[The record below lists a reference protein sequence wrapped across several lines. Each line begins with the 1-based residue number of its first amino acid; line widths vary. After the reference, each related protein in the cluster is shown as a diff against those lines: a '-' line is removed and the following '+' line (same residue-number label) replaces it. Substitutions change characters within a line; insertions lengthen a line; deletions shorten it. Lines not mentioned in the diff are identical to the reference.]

1 MEVRLRLFVIMGIV
15 SVGFLTANAFADSSV
30 EWKSESV
37 EWKSDYRVGI
47 LNDKSDSVMPVKVT
61 TFSKDALK
69 IQWESLEIQKN
80 EIITGYKI
88 LRKEMNSS
96 YQVITDETNSKNLV
110 YYDKKLP
117 DGYYAYKII
126 PIIEKE
132 ESDKI
137 TMHGIDRWSNLF
149 NIYMK
154 GQELLAKQV
163 WDSAEIQSELPDSYA
178 IEFKEVSRRSNPVFQ
193 GAILDE
199 ILKARQI
206 FIEKFDVKSNH

>member
-1 MEVRLRLFVIMGIV
+1 MGIRLGLFVLMVVV
-15 SVGFLTANAFADSSV
+15 SVSISTGIAFAD
-30 EWKSESV
+30 SV

-47 LNDKSDSVMPVKVT
+47 LNQDSDSPIPVKVT

-69 IQWESLEIQKN
+69 IQWESPEIQKN

-96 YQVITDETNSKNLV
+96 YQVIIDDTNSKNLV
-110 YYDKKLP
+110 YLDKNLP
-117 DGYYAYKII
+117 DGYYAYKVI

-137 TMHGIDRWSNLF
+137 TMHGIERWSNLF

-163 WDSAEIQSELPDSYA
+163 WNSAEIQSELPDSYA
-178 IEFKEVSRRSNPVFQ
+178 IEFKGVSRMSNPIFQ
-193 GAILDE
+193 SAIIDE
-199 ILKARQI
+199 ALKAKQI
-206 FIEKFDVKSNH
+206 FIERFD

>member
-1 MEVRLRLFVIMGIV
+1 MEVRLGLFVIMGIV
-15 SVGFLTANAFADSSV
+15 SVSISTSMAYAESSV
-30 EWKSESV
+30 EWKSE
-37 EWKSDYRVGI
+37 YRVGI
-47 LNDKSDSVMPVKVT
+47 LNEKSESVIPVKVT

-69 IQWESLEIQKN
+69 IQWESPEIQKN

-110 YYDKKLP
+110 YYDKNLP
-117 DGYYAYKII
+117 DGYYSYKVI

-137 TMHGIDRWSNLF
+137 TMHGINRWSNLF
-149 NIYMK
+149 SIYMK

-163 WDSAEIQSELPDSYA
+163 WDSAEIQSELPDSNA
-178 IEFKEVSRRSNPVFQ
+178 IEFKGVSRMSNPIFQ
-193 GAILDE
+193 SAIIDE
-199 ILKARQI
+199 VLKAKQI

>member
-1 MEVRLRLFVIMGIV
+1 MGVRLGLFFVLVIASVSISTGI
-15 SVGFLTANAFADSSV
+15 AYAESSV
-30 EWKSESV
+30 EWKSE
-37 EWKSDYRVGI
+37 YRVGI
-47 LNDKSDSVMPVKVT
+47 LNEKSESLIPVKVT

-69 IQWESLEIQKN
+69 IQWESPEIQKN

-96 YQVITDETNSKNLV
+96 YLVIIDNTNSKNLV
-110 YYDKKLP
+110 YYDKNLP
-117 DGYYAYKII
+117 DGYYAYKVV

-137 TMHGIDRWSNLF
+137 TMHGIERWSNLF

-163 WDSAEIQSELPDSYA
+163 WNSDKIQAELPDSFA
-178 IEFKEVSRRSNPVFQ
+178 FEFKRIHRMNDPVFQ
-193 GAILDE
+193 SAIIDE
-199 ILKARQI
+199 VLKAKQI